1 MRALDPEALAAIAG
15 GAGGT
20 GSPPVSPQTQAMYN
34 NALTFLEH
42 NGGGGPWQ
50 LGAAHHQGIT
60 MSSYAQ
66 AGDPTPYKAIFA
78 NNGDHTAQV
87 LVNATTG
94 AAVRRLF

>member
-1 MRALDPEALAAIAG
+1 MRALDHEALAAIAG
-15 GAGGT
+15 GAGGS
-20 GSPPVSPQTQAMYN
+20 GSPPVSPQTQAMYD

-42 NGGGGPWQ
+42 GGGGPWQ

-60 MSSYAQ
+60 VSSYAQ

>member
-1 MRALDPEALAAIAG
+1 MNAIDRETLAAISG

-20 GSPPVSPQTQAMYN
+20 GSPPVSPETQAMYS
-34 NALTFLEH
+34 NALTFLEKA
-42 NGGGGPWQ
+42 GGGPWQ
-50 LGAAHHQGIT
+50 LGAAHHQGLT
-60 MSSYAQ
+60 MDSYRQ

-94 AAVRRLF
+94 AAVRRLP